1 MEEARRAALERR
13 TELLAE
19 TRRQAEASIA
29 EATARVRAEAAEA
42 RSRLDRD
49 AEALAATITERVL
62 GRTAS

>member
-1 MEEARRAALERR
+1 MERR

-19 TRRQAEASIA
+19 TRGQAEASIA

-49 AEALAATITERVL
+49 AETLAITITERVL